1 MSGFAVTETL
11 QKIRVVLVRPKGSGN
26 IGSVARAM
34 KNTGLRD
41 LVLVGRGRTD
51 SFSARAMAVHA
62 RDILDRAQR
71 FDTIREAVADCGLV
85 VGTTCRKGLYRDHV
99 EFPREVAP
107 DLVAAVQG
115 DDARPAALLFGPED
129 HGLSNIDLKHCQR
142 LITIPSHPEQPSL
155 NLAQAVM
162 VCLYEIYLAAV
173 LGPPR
178 EERIERARAEAVE
191 ALFDRM
197 KETLL
202 KVGFLDPQ
210 NPEHILLA
218 LRRVLGRAGLEERDV
233 KILSGLFRQVEWYTQ
248 GGWEVAEEKRRQG
261 IKLR

>member
-1 MSGFAVTETL
+1 M
-11 QKIRVVLVRPKGSGN
+11 
-26 IGSVARAM
+26 
-34 KNTGLRD
+34 
-41 LVLVGRGRTD
+41 
-51 SFSARAMAVHA
+51 
-62 RDILDRAQR
+62 
-71 FDTIREAVADCGLV
+71 
-85 VGTTCRKGLYRDHV
+85 YRDHV
-99 EFPREVAP
+99 ERPREAAQ
-107 DLVAAVQG
+107 DLVAAVRERKRQ
-115 DDARPAALLFGPED
+115 AAALVFVPED
-129 HGLSNIDLKHCQR
+129 HGLSNADLKHCQR
-142 LITIPSHPEQPSL
+142 LVTIPSHPEQPSL

-162 VCLYEIYLAAV
+162 VCLYEVYLAAV

-178 EERIERARAEAVE
+178 EERIERASAESVE